1 MKAAILILACG
12 LVIYWGVKGIM
23 FLAHV
28 GDTKNTPPPVS
39 HLHGED

>member
-12 LVIYWGVKGIM
+12 LVIYWGVKIIM
-23 FLAHV
+23 FLAHC
-28 GDTKNTPPPVS
+28 GDSDTTPPPVS